1 MQTPTVPLALGKKKL
16 VQKYKSRKP
25 CDNQKMRNLR
35 LVYLLA
41 ALSLL
46 AACSP
51 QAQTPAIATSTD
63 IQNPTATLA
72 PATAIP
78 PSPTPNLVPISA
90 STVDRLAVF
99 MSFGRG
105 EILRSLAFSPD
116 GSALASAG
124 GNSEDFD
131 IRLWDVASGQQL
143 QTFQG
148 HTGIVWMV
156 AFSPD
161 SSKLASASSDS
172 TVKIWDWVNGTQIQS
187 LDFPNEMISV
197 GFSPDSLTLAAGG
210 VFEWPDAAIW
220 TYTVANWQRVLL
232 LFEFWNIPD
241 LVYSQDGELIFG
253 GGTSR
258 NVRIWR
264 TSDGAELH
272 TLYHS
277 GQVTSMDL
285 SSDGATLA
293 IGLCEASDANSQC
306 TRGAVWLWDWQ
317 NEVVLRK
324 LSDFS
329 TWVNAVAY
337 TPDGSVLIAGSRD
350 GTLKAYSTADFST
363 LHNFSSP
370 GGEGIFAISHDGG
383 LLATLGS
390 DGAINMWKVSP

>member
-1 MQTPTVPLALGKKKL
+1 
-16 VQKYKSRKP
+16 
-25 CDNQKMRNLR
+25 MRNVILAC
-35 LVYLLA
+35 LLIA
-41 ALSLL
+41 AFTML

-51 QAQTPAIATSTD
+51 QAEAPAVATTTAM
-63 IQNPTATLA
+63 QNPTATFA

-78 PSPTPNLVPISA
+78 PSPTPALLPISA
-90 STVDRLAVF
+90 SSVDKLSIF
-99 MSFGRG
+99 TSFGRG

-124 GNSEDFD
+124 GNAEDFD
-131 IRLWDVASGQQL
+131 IRLWDVASGEQL

-161 SSKLASASSDS
+161 GSKLASASSDS

-197 GFSPDSLTLAAGG
+197 GFSPESQTLAAGG
-210 VFEWPDAAIW
+210 VEQWPDAAIW
-220 TYTVANWQRVLL
+220 TYSVSNWQRVLKL
-232 LFEFWNIPD
+232 AEFWNIPD
-241 LVYSQDGELIFG
+241 LVYSPDGNLIFG

-258 NVRIWR
+258 NVRVWR

-277 GQVTSMDL
+277 GQVTSLDL
-285 SSDGATLA
+285 SADGATLA

-317 NEVVLRK
+317 NEVVVRK

-329 TWVNAVAY
+329 TWVTAVAY
-337 TPDGSVLIAGSRD
+337 TPDGSMLIAGSRD
-350 GTLKAYSTADFST
+350 GTLKAYSTADFSI
-363 LHNFSSP
+363 LHDFSSP
-370 GGEGIFAISHDGG
+370 GGDGIFAISPDGR
-383 LLATLGS
+383 LLATLGQ
-390 DGAINMWKVSP
+390 DGTINLWGVTP